1 MSNFALMFCLFAMG
15 HTFIWFQNNSQLT
28 WDFWNDKL
36 LLAISCF
43 GLPAL
48 FCFWWATK
56 IGYGEIKELW
66 SVRLTAF
73 GASYLMFPILTW
85 VFLRESMFTTKTMIC
100 IMLSLVIVGIQAYWR
115 TNG

>member
-1 MSNFALMFCLFAMG
+1 MNNFALMFSLFAMG

-36 LLAISCF
+36 LLAMSCF

-56 IGYGEIKELW
+56 IGYEEIKELW
-66 SVRLTAF
+66 SVRMTAF

-100 IMLSLVIVGIQAYWR
+100 IALSLIIVLIQAYWR
-115 TNG
+115 

>member
-15 HTFIWFQNNSQLT
+15 HTFTWFSNNSQLT
-28 WDFWNDKL
+28 WGFWNDKL
-36 LLAISCF
+36 LLAVSCF

-56 IGYGEIKELW
+56 IGYEEVKELW

-73 GASYLMFPILTW
+73 GASYLMFPTLTW

-100 IMLSLVIVGIQAYWR
+100 IMLSLIIVMIQAYWR
-115 TNG
+115 